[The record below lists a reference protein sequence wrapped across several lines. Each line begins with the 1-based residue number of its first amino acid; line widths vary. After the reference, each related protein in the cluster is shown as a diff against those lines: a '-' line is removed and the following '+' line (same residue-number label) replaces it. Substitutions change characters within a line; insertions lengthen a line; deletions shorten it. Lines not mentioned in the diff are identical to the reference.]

1 MVAMCDKGM
10 KAGAPAFRG
19 IISKFEPSREPL
31 TVMIA
36 DIDCELFC
44 FSCKLLAFHA
54 KMCQMTAGVWPYILE
69 REDSLHTPTCIET
82 VVIHVRVTV

>member
-1 MVAMCDKGM
+1 MVAMCDKRM
-10 KAGAPAFRG
+10 RAEAPAFRG

-36 DIDCELFC
+36 DIKCRLFC

-54 KMCQMTAGVWPYILE
+54 EMCQMTADGWPSILK
-69 REDSLHTPTCIET
+69 REGSLYTPTCIET
-82 VVIHVRVTV
+82 VVEYFELEN